1 MQIFLGFSSICFV
14 AESMCQYGL
23 GGKKGMKIAC
33 LPLVFFFCNS
43 AGWQNAIGSIAGM
56 LQNSYYGN
64 DFFPPAAVTLQANLG

>member
-1 MQIFLGFSSICFV
+1 MSIW
-14 AESMCQYGL
+14 L
-23 GGKKGMKIAC
+23 GGKKRYENSMFALG
-33 LPLVFFFCNS
+33 FFFCNS